1 MSKVAYYLFVLP
13 LSKLPLWITYR
24 FSDFFFLLLI
34 TVFPYRK
41 KVIEENIARSFPDL
55 SQKEH
60 RRIKRS
66 FYRYFADM
74 LLEGVKNLGISEKEL
89 RKRFEIKNPELME
102 QLYEQNKSVLL
113 VSAHY
118 MNWEWMITGQDLFF
132 PHQAIG
138 IGMPLTSGYWD
149 KKINTLRSRFGMKVI
164 HAKIVK
170 ETFNSYLQ
178 EGVPTATL
186 VLSDQSP
193 ADSTKCYWMTFLHQT
208 TGILFGAEQLA
219 NTYDQAVVFYLPKKI
234 RRGYY
239 EVELQLL
246 TDEPRTLPWGKITET
261 HAHLLEKRILEE
273 PGPWLWS
280 HKRWKRTVPDNI
292 PKLKEEQREKF
303 NSLFRTHSPKQ

>member
-1 MSKVAYYLFVLP
+1 MSRVVYYLFVLP
-13 LSKLPLWITYR
+13 LSRFPLWLTYR

-41 KVIEENIARSFPDL
+41 KVIEENIARSFPQL
-55 SQKEH
+55 SRSEQRK
-60 RRIKRS
+60 IKRS
-66 FYRYFADM
+66 FYRHFADM

-89 RKRFEIKNPELME
+89 RKRFVIRNPELME
-102 QLYEQNKSVLL
+102 ALYEQQKSVLL

-132 PHQAIG
+132 PHQAVG

-149 KKINTLRSRFGMKVI
+149 KKINTLRSRFGMHVI
-164 HAKIVK
+164 HAKIVR
-170 ETFNSYLQ
+170 ETFNAYVKK
-178 EGVPTATL
+178 GIPTATL

-193 ADSTKCYWMTFLHQT
+193 ADSMKSYWTTFLNQP
-208 TGILFGAEQLA
+208 TGVLFGAEQLA

-246 TDEPRTLPWGKITET
+246 SDEPCMLAWGEITE
-261 HAHLLEKRILEE
+261 AHTRLLEKRIISD

-280 HKRWKRTVPDNI
+280 HKRWKRTVPDDI
-292 PKLKEEQREKF
+292 PKLKKEQREKF
-303 NSLFRTHSPKQ
+303 NRLFRNHPGL

>member
-13 LSKLPLWITYR
+13 LSRLPLWITYR
-24 FSDFFFLLLI
+24 FSDLFFLLLI

-41 KVIEENIARSFPDL
+41 KVIEENIARSFPNL
-55 SQKEH
+55 SRKEH
-60 RRIKRS
+60 LKIKRG

-89 RKRFEIKNPELME
+89 RKRFVIKNPELME
-102 QLYEQNKSVLL
+102 RLYDENKSVLL

-170 ETFNSYLQ
+170 ETFNAYLN
-178 EGVPTATL
+178 EGIPTATL

-193 ADSTKCYWMTFLHQT
+193 ADSTKCYWMTFLHQQ

-234 RRGYY
+234 KRGYY

-261 HAHLLEKRILEE
+261 HAKLLEKRILKE
-273 PGPWLWS
+273 PAPWLWS

-303 NSLFRTHSPKQ
+303 NALFRTHTPKS

>member
-24 FSDFFFLLLI
+24 FSDLFFLLLI

-41 KVIEENIARSFPDL
+41 KVIERNIARSFPNL
-55 SQKEH
+55 NKQEH
-60 RRIKRS
+60 RKIKRS

-89 RKRFEIKNPELME
+89 RKRFRIKNPELME
-102 QLYEQNKSVLL
+102 QLYQQNKSVLL

-170 ETFNSYLQ
+170 ETFNAYLHK
-178 EGVPTATL
+178 GVPTATL

-193 ADSTKCYWMTFLHQT
+193 ADSTKCYWMTFLNQT

-234 RRGYY
+234 KRGYY
-239 EVELQLL
+239 EVELKLL
-246 TDEPRTLPWGKITET
+246 TDEPRTLPWGEITET
-261 HAHLLEKRILEE
+261 HAKLLEKRILEE

-303 NSLFRTHSPKQ
+303 NSLFRTHSPKP

>member
-24 FSDFFFLLLI
+24 FSDLFFLLLI

-55 SQKEH
+55 TKKNH
-60 RRIKRS
+60 RKIKRS

-89 RKRFEIKNPELME
+89 RKRFQIKNPELME

-132 PHQAIG
+132 PHKAIG

-178 EGVPTATL
+178 KGVPTATL

-234 RRGYY
+234 KRGYY

-246 TDEPRTLPWGKITET
+246 TDEPRTLPWGEITET
-261 HAHLLEKRILEE
+261 HTKLLEKRILEE

-303 NSLFRTHSPKQ
+303 NSLFRTHSPKP

>member
-1 MSKVAYYLFVLP
+1 MSRVAYYLFVLP
-13 LSKLPLWITYR
+13 VSKLPLWITYR
-24 FSDFFFLLLI
+24 FSDLFFLLLI

-41 KVIEENIARSFPDL
+41 KVIEANIARSFPDL
-55 SQKEH
+55 SSKEH
-60 RRIKRS
+60 RKIKRK

-89 RKRFEIKNPELME
+89 RKRFVIKNPELMQE
-102 QLYEQNKSVLL
+102 LYAQKKSVLL

-149 KKINTLRSRFGMKVI
+149 KKINTLRSRFGMQVI

-170 ETFNSYLQ
+170 ETFNAYL
-178 EGVPTATL
+178 EKGIPTATL

-193 ADSTKCYWMTFLHQT
+193 ADSTKCYWMTFLNQT
-208 TGILFGAEQLA
+208 SGIIFGAEQLA
-219 NTYDQAVVFYLPKKI
+219 NTYNQAVVFYLPKKI
-234 RRGYY
+234 KRGYY

-246 TDEPRTLPWGKITET
+246 TDQPRSLPWGEITET
-261 HAHLLEKRILEE
+261 HARLLEKRIIDE

-280 HKRWKRTVPDNI
+280 HKRWKRSVPENI

-303 NSLFRTHSPKQ
+303 NSMFRSNPNL

>member
-1 MSKVAYYLFVLP
+1 MSKVTYYLFVLP

-24 FSDFFFLLLI
+24 FSDLFFLLLI

-41 KVIEENIARSFPDL
+41 KVIEENIARSFPNL
-55 SQKEH
+55 SRKEH
-60 RRIKRS
+60 LKIKRQ

-74 LLEGVKNLGISEKEL
+74 LLEGVKNLGISEREL

-102 QLYEQNKSVLL
+102 QLYDQNKSVLL

-170 ETFNSYLQ
+170 ETFNSYLK
-178 EGVPTATL
+178 EGIPTATL

-234 RRGYY
+234 KRGYY

-261 HAHLLEKRILEE
+261 HAHLLEDRILKE
-273 PGPWLWS
+273 PAPWLWS

-303 NSLFRTHSPKQ
+303 NSLFRTHSPKS

>member
-24 FSDFFFLLLI
+24 FSDLFFLLLI

-41 KVIEENIARSFPDL
+41 KVIEGNIARSFPNL
-55 SQKEH
+55 SKKEH
-60 RRIKRS
+60 RKIKRS

-89 RKRFEIKNPELME
+89 RKRFRIKNPELME
-102 QLYEQNKSVLL
+102 QLYKQNKSVLL

-170 ETFNSYLQ
+170 ETFNAYLQ
-178 EGVPTATL
+178 KGVPTATL

-193 ADSTKCYWMTFLHQT
+193 ADSTKCYWMTFLNQT

-234 RRGYY
+234 KRGYY

-246 TDEPRTLPWGKITET
+246 TDEPRTLPWGEITET
-261 HAHLLEKRILEE
+261 HAKLLEKRILEE

-303 NSLFRTHSPKQ
+303 NALFRTHSPKP

>member
-24 FSDFFFLLLI
+24 FSDLFFLLLI

-41 KVIEENIARSFPDL
+41 KVIEGNIARSFPDL
-55 SQKEH
+55 TKKEH
-60 RRIKRS
+60 RKIKRS

-89 RKRFEIKNPELME
+89 RKRFQIKNPELME

-164 HAKIVK
+164 YAKIVK

-178 EGVPTATL
+178 KGVPTATL

-193 ADSTKCYWMTFLHQT
+193 ADSTKCYWTTFLHQT

-234 RRGYY
+234 KRGYY

-246 TDEPRTLPWGKITET
+246 TDEPRTLPWGEITET
-261 HAHLLEKRILEE
+261 HAKLLEKRILEE

-303 NSLFRTHSPKQ
+303 NSLFRTHSPKP

>member
-24 FSDFFFLLLI
+24 FSDLFFLLLI
-34 TVFPYRK
+34 TVFPYRG
-41 KVIEENIARSFPDL
+41 KVIEENIARSFPNL
-55 SQKEH
+55 TKKEH
-60 RRIKRS
+60 RKIKRS

-74 LLEGVKNLGISEKEL
+74 VLEGVKNLGISEKEL
-89 RKRFEIKNPELME
+89 RKRFRIKNPELME
-102 QLYEQNKSVLL
+102 QLYKQNKSVLL

-170 ETFNSYLQ
+170 ETFNAYLQ
-178 EGVPTATL
+178 KEVPTATL

-193 ADSTKCYWMTFLHQT
+193 ADSTKCYWMTFLNQT

-234 RRGYY
+234 KRGYY

-246 TDEPRTLPWGKITET
+246 TDEPRTLPWGEITET
-261 HAHLLEKRILEE
+261 HAKLLEKRILEE

-303 NSLFRTHSPKQ
+303 NALFRTHSPKP

>member
-24 FSDFFFLLLI
+24 FSDLFFLLLI

-41 KVIEENIARSFPDL
+41 KVIEGNIARSFPNL
-55 SQKEH
+55 TKKEH

-102 QLYEQNKSVLL
+102 QLYDQNKSVLL

-149 KKINTLRSRFGMKVI
+149 KKINALRSRFGMKVI

-178 EGVPTATL
+178 EGIPTATL
-186 VLSDQSP
+186 ILSDQSP

-234 RRGYY
+234 KRGYY

-246 TDEPRTLPWGKITET
+246 TDEPRTWPWGKITET

-280 HKRWKRTVPDNI
+280 HKRWKRSVPDDI

-303 NSLFRTHSPKQ
+303 NSLFRTHSPKP

>member
-1 MSKVAYYLFVLP
+1 
-13 LSKLPLWITYR
+13 
-24 FSDFFFLLLI
+24 
-34 TVFPYRK
+34 
-41 KVIEENIARSFPDL
+41 
-55 SQKEH
+55 
-60 RRIKRS
+60 
-66 FYRYFADM
+66 
-74 LLEGVKNLGISEKEL
+74 
-89 RKRFEIKNPELME
+89 ME
-102 QLYEQNKSVLL
+102 QLYKQNKSVLL

-170 ETFNSYLQ
+170 ETFNAYLQ
-178 EGVPTATL
+178 KGVPTATL

-193 ADSTKCYWMTFLHQT
+193 ADSTKCYWMTFLNQT

-234 RRGYY
+234 KRGYY

-246 TDEPRTLPWGKITET
+246 TDEPRTLPWGEITET
-261 HAHLLEKRILEE
+261 HAKLLEKRILEE

-303 NSLFRTHSPKQ
+303 NALFRTHSPKP